1 VAANPVRQAA
11 ASVGGENLLENWK
24 WISHFQA
31 MIARTQ
37 SRLLQQRLAQF
48 PAVTLVG
55 PRQCGK
61 TTLARTLA
69 RRYFNLE
76 APEERTQLDARWEEV
91 IAGDG
96 PVVFDE
102 AQHWPELFRRLRGA
116 IDERRK
122 QNRASSCSAPS
133 RPP

>member
-1 VAANPVRQAA
+1 
-11 ASVGGENLLENWK
+11 
-24 WISHFQA
+24 
-31 MIARTQ
+31 MIERTV

-61 TTLARTLA
+61 TTLALTLA

-91 IAGDG
+91 IAGDS

-102 AQHWPELFRRLRGA
+102 AQQWPELFRRLRGA

-122 QNRASSCSAPS
+122 QNGRFILLGRSVTTGRQWVTNLPDYLHATN
-133 RPP
+133 